1 MKSYIAFILI
11 ALTCLTINSTA
22 NAQNWIPYQGF
33 QPQTIQINNYP
44 VYFPPVPQSF
54 VVYQWTPYVVQQTT
68 VVEHRRLFCKTQQIV
83 TEPVVQWFY
92 VPTIV
97 NK

>member
-1 MKSYIAFILI
+1 MKNYITVFLI
-11 ALTCLTINSTA
+11 GFFSIVISNNAD
-22 NAQNWIPYQGF
+22 AQNWIPYQGY

-54 VVYQWTPYVVQQTT
+54 VVYQWTPYIVPQTT

-97 NK
+97 HR